1 MSTRLIIFFFVKY
14 SSIVERLNAPID
26 NIQLI
31 LFRILFGALLA
42 WHCTDA
48 MMTTWLDFVFIQPK
62 FTFSHIGMEWLR
74 PLAGNGMY
82 YYYAVMAVCGVLVS
96 IGLFYRYSLGVF
108 TILFAGAYYMQKT
121 TYNNHHY
128 LMLLLCVIMLFLPA
142 NTSYAVDVKL
152 NRSKR
157 QDLMPAWCRFVLIF
171 QISIVYF
178 FATVAKLY
186 PDWLDGTFI
195 RILLSRFKMPILKEI
210 FSYDWFI
217 YSITYGGLFFDFLII
232 PLLLYRKTRKYAF
245 VAAIFFH
252 MFNKALL
259 AIGVFPF
266 LALAFSVLFF
276 PPEFFRKY
284 FHKSNSVFQSMI
296 PDSRN
301 SKKILIL
308 FFLPFFIIQLALP
321 LRHWFIKGDV
331 LWTEEGHRLSWRMML
346 RSRVGETNFLI
357 VNNATNSKEFYDLDT
372 LLTKSQIKQMRTM
385 PDMIWQTAQII
396 KEQYNRKGIEISI
409 HVDSKVSI
417 NNKPKLP
424 LIDPNVDLAK
434 AKWDYFAHNEWIL
447 LYD

>member
-1 MSTRLIIFFFVKY
+1 MKY

-42 WHCTDA
+42 WHCIDA

-62 FTFSHIGMEWLR
+62 FTFSHIGMEWLQ

-217 YSITYGGLFFDFLII
+217 YSVTYGGLFFDFLII

-245 VAAIFFH
+245 FAAIFFH

-308 FFLPFFIIQLALP
+308 FFLPFFILQLALP

-346 RSRVGETNFLI
+346 RSRVGETKFLI

-409 HVDSKVSI
+409 YVDSKVSI

>member
-1 MSTRLIIFFFVKY
+1 MKY

-42 WHCTDA
+42 WHCIDA

-62 FTFSHIGMEWLR
+62 FTFSHIGMEWLQ

-157 QDLMPAWCRFVLIF
+157 HDLMPAWCRFVLIF

-195 RILLSRFKMPILKEI
+195 RILLSRFKMSILKEI

-217 YSITYGGLFFDFLII
+217 YSVTYGGLFFDFLII

-346 RSRVGETNFLI
+346 RSRVGETKFLI

-409 HVDSKVSI
+409 YVDSKVSI
-417 NNKPKLP
+417 NNKPKLT

-434 AKWDYFAHNEWIL
+434 AKWDYFAHNEWVL
-447 LYD
+447 LYY

>member
-1 MSTRLIIFFFVKY
+1 MKY

-62 FTFSHIGMEWLR
+62 FTFSHIGMEWLQ

-284 FHKSNSVFQSMI
+284 FHKSNPVFQSVI

-409 HVDSKVSI
+409 YVDSKVSI